1 MRVPHYLAGL
11 CLAAV
16 AATSVAA
23 PQPPRFETAARS
35 VRLDG
40 VRLGTDLT
48 PSGYLN
54 SLRFTV
60 AYDPVDAQWH
70 LWTLTANPGV
80 YPTSGF
86 ALSDVVHATSADG
99 YDFTSTGTL
108 SYGPGGVLPANF
120 GATIDPPVSYL
131 RAVKAGGRMLSLN
144 YAFFPGYPIAMAI
157 AAWPIRW
164 IGLTQ
169 IAGSTLGGVVV
180 SLVAAL
186 FAMFAIVELTGKDPD
201 NRADGIR
208 AATYLLIFPSG
219 FFLAQVFTES
229 LFLALALWCLVF
241 ARRGNW
247 LAAGALA
254 IGVTLTRA
262 TGVALVVPLAYLAW
276 QAWDSAAGRARV
288 LSILAAAV
296 PVIVFAAWRISP
308 LGQSFAAVEQ
318 AWFGREFLSIGKS
331 FYNAY
336 QAVVQMTS
344 KNTQATIYFALEFA
358 AIALAAAGC
367 IGVARRHPDIALFS
381 AAVLVGSLTSG
392 YIQSMV
398 RYTLTMPAMFF
409 WLAQL
414 GRRPAFD
421 RGWSFASTLL
431 LGMLAMLFTFDMWV
445 A

>member
-1 MRVPHYLAGL
+1 MDNASKQSVPPDVSRRTIIGIWAAWAAALLIFQAIVPMRLELARPDN
-11 CLAAV
+11 A
-16 AATSVAA
+16 
-23 PQPPRFETAARS
+23 
-35 VRLDG
+35 
-40 VRLGTDLT
+40 LG
-48 PSGYLN
+48 
-54 SLRFTV
+54 
-60 AYDPVDAQWH
+60 W
-70 LWTLTANPGV
+70 TANETRRASQNDKPYLVEPFLNAQVGWDSEF
-80 YPTSGF
+80 Y
-86 ALSDVVHATSADG
+86 LSIATAG
-99 YDFTSTGTL
+99 YD
-108 SYGPGGVLPANF
+108 
-120 GATIDPPVSYL
+120 DPLV
-131 RAVKAGGRMLSLN
+131 RAVRAGGRMLSLN

-164 IGLTQ
+164 IGLTP
-169 IAGSTLGGVVV
+169 IAGSTLGGVLV

-186 FAMFAIVELTGKDPD
+186 FAMFAIAELTGRDPED
-201 NRADGIR
+201 RADGIR

-247 LAAGALA
+247 LVAGALA

-262 TGVALVVPLAYLAW
+262 TGVALIVPLAFLAW
-276 QAWDSAAGRARV
+276 RAWDSAAGRARV
-288 LSILAAAV
+288 FSVLAAAV
-296 PVIVFAAWRISP
+296 PVVVFAVWRISP

-318 AWFGREFLSIGKS
+318 AWFGREFLSIDKS
-331 FYNAY
+331 FYNTY

-344 KNTQATIYFALEFA
+344 KNTQATIYFALEFGA
-358 AIALAAAGC
+358 VALAAAGC
-367 IGVARRHPDIALFS
+367 VGLARRHPDIALFS

-409 WLAQL
+409 WLARL

>member
-1 MRVPHYLAGL
+1 MDNASKQPLQPDASRRAIIGIWAAWAAALLIFQAIVPMRLELVRPDSALTWTPNETRRASQNDKPYLVEPFLNAQVGWDSEFYL
-11 CLAAV
+11 SI
-16 AATSVAA
+16 ATA
-23 PQPPRFETAARS
+23 
-35 VRLDG
+35 
-40 VRLGTDLT
+40 
-48 PSGYLN
+48 
-54 SLRFTV
+54 
-60 AYDPVDAQWH
+60 
-70 LWTLTANPGV
+70 
-80 YPTSGF
+80 
-86 ALSDVVHATSADG
+86 G
-99 YDFTSTGTL
+99 YD
-108 SYGPGGVLPANF
+108 
-120 GATIDPPVSYL
+120 DPLV
-131 RAVKAGGRMLSLN
+131 RAVRAGGRMLSLN
-144 YAFFPGYPIAMAI
+144 YAFFPGYPIAIAI

-169 IAGSTLGGVVV
+169 ITGSTLGGVVV

-186 FAMFAIVELTGKDPD
+186 FAMFAIAELAGKDPED
-201 NRADGIR
+201 RADGIR

-229 LFLALALWCLVF
+229 LFLALTLWCLVF

-247 LAAGALA
+247 LIAGALA

-262 TGVALVVPLAYLAW
+262 TGVALVVPLAFLAW
-276 QAWDSAAGRARV
+276 RAWDSAAGRDRV
-288 LSILAAAV
+288 LSSLAAAV

-318 AWFGREFLSIGKS
+318 AWFGREFLSIDKS
-331 FYNAY
+331 FYNTY
-336 QAVVQMTS
+336 QAVLQMTG
-344 KNTQATIYFALEFA
+344 KNTQAMVYFALEFGA
-358 AIALAAAGC
+358 VALAAAGC
-367 IGVARRHPDIALFS
+367 VGLARRHPDIALFS
-381 AAVLVGSLTSG
+381 AAVLVGSITSG

-409 WLAQL
+409 WLARL

>member
-1 MRVPHYLAGL
+1 MDN
-11 CLAAV
+11 
-16 AATSVAA
+16 
-23 PQPPRFETAARS
+23 AARPPS
-35 VRLDG
+35 AQTATRRTLIGIWAAWAAALLVFQAIVPMRLELTRPDSA
-40 VRLGTDLT
+40 LGWT
-48 PSGYLN
+48 PNETRRTSQNDKPYLVEPFLN
-54 SLRFTV
+54 
-60 AYDPVDAQWH
+60 AQVGWDSEFY
-70 LWTLTANPGV
+70 LSIATA
-80 YPTSGF
+80 
-86 ALSDVVHATSADG
+86 G
-99 YDFTSTGTL
+99 YD
-108 SYGPGGVLPANF
+108 
-120 GATIDPPVSYL
+120 DPLV

-241 ARRGNW
+241 ARRENW

-254 IGVTLTRA
+254 VGVTLTRA

>member
-1 MRVPHYLAGL
+1 MDNASEQPAE
-11 CLAAV
+11 LAATRRTLIGIWAAWAV
-16 AATSVAA
+16 ALLIFQAIVPMRLELARPDNALGWTGNETRRTSQNDKPYLVEPFLNAQVGWDSEFYLSIATA
-23 PQPPRFETAARS
+23 
-35 VRLDG
+35 
-40 VRLGTDLT
+40 
-48 PSGYLN
+48 
-54 SLRFTV
+54 
-60 AYDPVDAQWH
+60 
-70 LWTLTANPGV
+70 
-80 YPTSGF
+80 
-86 ALSDVVHATSADG
+86 G
-99 YDFTSTGTL
+99 YD
-108 SYGPGGVLPANF
+108 
-120 GATIDPPVSYL
+120 DPLV

-157 AAWPIRW
+157 VAWPIRW

-169 IAGSTLGGVVV
+169 IAGSVLGGVLV

-186 FAMFAIVELTGKDPD
+186 FAMFAMVELSGKGAND
-201 NRADGIR
+201 RVDGIR

-247 LAAGALA
+247 LAAAGLA
-254 IGVTLTRA
+254 VGVTLTRA
-262 TGVALVVPLAYLAW
+262 TGVALVIPLAYLAW
-276 QAWDSAAGRARV
+276 QAWDGSARRARI

-296 PVIVFAAWRISP
+296 PVLVFAIWRISP

-318 AWFGREFLSIGKS
+318 AWFGREFLSINKS

-336 QAVVQMTS
+336 QAFVQMTS
-344 KNTQATIYFALEFA
+344 KNTQATIYFALEFG

-367 IGVARRHPDIALFS
+367 IGLARRHPDIALFS

-398 RYTLTMPAMFF
+398 RYTLTMPALFF

-421 RGWSFASTLL
+421 RGWSFASTIL

>member
-1 MRVPHYLAGL
+1 MDNPSNQQPAP
-11 CLAAV
+11 
-16 AATSVAA
+16 AA
-23 PQPPRFETAARS
+23 PRRTIIGIWAAWAAALLIFQAI
-35 VRLDG
+35 VPMRLELARPDSA
-40 VRLGTDLT
+40 LG
-48 PSGYLN
+48 
-54 SLRFTV
+54 
-60 AYDPVDAQWH
+60 W
-70 LWTLTANPGV
+70 TANETRR
-80 YPTSGF
+80 TSQNDKPYLIEPFLNAQVGWDSEF
-86 ALSDVVHATSADG
+86 YLSIATAG
-99 YDFTSTGTL
+99 YD
-108 SYGPGGVLPANF
+108 
-120 GATIDPPVSYL
+120 DPLV

-144 YAFFPGYPIAMAI
+144 YAFFPGYPIAMAMV
-157 AAWPIRW
+157 AWPIRW
-164 IGLTQ
+164 IGLTP

-186 FAMFAIVELTGKDPD
+186 FAMFAILELAGKDPEH
-201 NRADGIR
+201 RPDGIR

-247 LAAGALA
+247 LVAAGLA
-254 IGVTLTRA
+254 VGVTLTRA
-262 TGVALVVPLAYLAW
+262 TGVALIVPLAFLAW
-276 QAWDSAAGRARV
+276 RAWDGATGRARG
-288 LSILAAAV
+288 LSILAAAI
-296 PVIVFAAWRISP
+296 PVIVFAIWRISA

-318 AWFGREFLSIGKS
+318 AWFGREFLAIGKS
-331 FYNAY
+331 FYNTY
-336 QAVVQMTS
+336 QAFVQMTS
-344 KNTQATIYFALEFA
+344 KNSQSTIYFALEFG
-358 AIALAAAGC
+358 AIVLAAAGC
-367 IGVARRHPDIALFS
+367 IGLARRHPDIALFS

-392 YIQSMV
+392 YVQSMI